1 MIVFHYTT
9 QPTKCVF
16 RHPTVRVREGAFD
29 LKRREEEGG
38 EGEEGEEEEG

>member
-9 QPTKCVF
+9 QPIKCVF

-29 LKRREEEGG
+29 LKRREEEV
-38 EGEEGEEEEG
+38 EEEEEAEEEEG